1 MSYVPGYE
9 YDVFVSYAHVNNSP
23 VEGAKQGWVD
33 TLVANLRSALG
44 RKLGRS
50 EAFELWVDEQKLRGN
65 NEVSDHIPAQVN
77 QSALF
82 FAILSPGYVSSSFCL
97 KELQAFLDSRGGR
110 SDERLFIVDLEFL
123 DEDIH
128 KMPEAFRDPR
138 KYRFWKR
145 DSHEKPRTIGWP
157 LPRFDDPDDR
167 KSYYP
172 LIEDL
177 ATEIVKKLDKLK
189 KSSKPPAIQ
198 AEPRSAPRTTAL
210 LAQVTD
216 DLDDRRDEVRRYL
229 DQAGIDALPMRTYPL
244 DRAGFENALVSDL
257 AKCTAFV
264 QLLGAKVGPCP
275 PDVPDG
281 FGRLQ
286 LDAARRLKLPILQ
299 WYDPTLDVSGQVTS
313 PAQKLLLQTAEAMP
327 FEDFKE
333 KIVRTIK
340 SEPDTDDGGST
351 RGPFTFINADEVDMD
366 QADIIGQHLGDSTW
380 EIPLPKKRP
389 QIGEVNGSNGTYLKA
404 GEIDEAIVENFRDC
418 DSLLVVY
425 GRVRVDWVRSQLQLF
440 RKYAPER
447 TKDIR
452 LLAVVMAGDGPKE
465 PIRIN
470 LKGLKTVDIILLDS
484 VLKPALG

>member
-244 DRAGFENALVSDL
+244 DRAGF
-257 AKCTAFV
+257 
-264 QLLGAKVGPCP
+264 
-275 PDVPDG
+275 
-281 FGRLQ
+281 
-286 LDAARRLKLPILQ
+286 
-299 WYDPTLDVSGQVTS
+299 
-313 PAQKLLLQTAEAMP
+313 
-327 FEDFKE
+327 
-333 KIVRTIK
+333 
-340 SEPDTDDGGST
+340 
-351 RGPFTFINADEVDMD
+351 
-366 QADIIGQHLGDSTW
+366 
-380 EIPLPKKRP
+380 
-389 QIGEVNGSNGTYLKA
+389 
-404 GEIDEAIVENFRDC
+404 
-418 DSLLVVY
+418 
-425 GRVRVDWVRSQLQLF
+425 
-440 RKYAPER
+440 
-447 TKDIR
+447 
-452 LLAVVMAGDGPKE
+452 
-465 PIRIN
+465 
-470 LKGLKTVDIILLDS
+470 
-484 VLKPALG
+484 